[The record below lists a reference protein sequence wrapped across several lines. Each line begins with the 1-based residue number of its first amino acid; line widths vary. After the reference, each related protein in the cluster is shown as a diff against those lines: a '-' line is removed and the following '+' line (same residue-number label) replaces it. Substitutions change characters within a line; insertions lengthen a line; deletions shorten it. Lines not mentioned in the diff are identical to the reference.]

1 MFLKRRKNIH
11 RFCHPNVSV
20 ALIGSVNWSVFV
32 DQHLSLVLSLHCFIA
47 GTLRNIFF
55 PFDILH
61 DTPIDVAMEMV
72 KELEIDDWE
81 PFEIADMIDG
91 AISALVPNWKKW
103 DLPHIESHHT
113 FDYQEDD
120 GHDHPFHSSS
130 SCSSSPA
137 SLSGLMP
144 HLLQG
149 MSPKMHYS

>member
-1 MFLKRRKNIH
+1 
-11 RFCHPNVSV
+11 
-20 ALIGSVNWSVFV
+20 
-32 DQHLSLVLSLHCFIA
+32 
-47 GTLRNIFF
+47 
-55 PFDILH
+55 
-61 DTPIDVAMEMV
+61 MEMV